1 MASSL
6 EEKAAKALSGV
17 TAVEPK
23 AIPVSTPAAKIRA
36 RRQKGYI
43 KKSIYDQMASVTF
56 GQILNGD
63 LDVVRPSVKVPEN
76 HYSDVKHFLAKKRQ
90 SFQEYVWALILQDLA
105 KHERAGSFIP
115 ERSLIGNELDD

>member
-1 MASSL
+1 MASTL
-6 EEKAAKALSGV
+6 EEKAARALNGV
-17 TAVEPK
+17 TPVEPK
-23 AIPVSTPAAKIRA
+23 VPAVPTPAAKARS

-105 KHERAGSFIP
+105 KHERAGSFTP
-115 ERSLIGNELDD
+115 ERSLIGNELDV